1 MFPSHRLVALTAAFL
16 LAFVGIVARLAV
28 LQVRDNPR
36 LTALGLEQRVRTYAI
51 PAGRGVILDR
61 NFTPLALSL
70 QARDIYAD
78 PRLVTDAAGEAQQL
92 AGPLSLKARAVE
104 RVLRS
109 SQPFV
114 YIARQ
119 VDMTVADE
127 VSAMHLAGV
136 GALSVAKRYYPG
148 GALAPQ
154 VLGFVGVDGTGLAG
168 LESEY
173 ESQLA
178 GKPGSQTGQVSA
190 LGGIPITGVQDSTT
204 AAVPGATL
212 VTTLDRQMQY
222 QAQRYLAAAVKA
234 NGAKGGT
241 IVVMDPSN
249 GDVLAMASYP
259 WFDPN
264 NFSTARPD
272 AWRNRA
278 VTDTFEP
285 GSVNKTIT
293 AAAAL
298 DTGAVT
304 PTQTFEVP
312 SKIRIGTFTIADSD
326 PHPVLKMT
334 LGDIIAES
342 SNIGATKVAARLGS
356 VQLAAYLSRF
366 GYGRDTGI
374 GFPGEAPGVVP
385 DISGW
390 TDLTR
395 STISYG
401 QGVSVTP
408 LQMAAVYGTIAN
420 GGTWVQPRLVRG
432 TLAPGG
438 VFTPAPA
445 SPTRSVV
452 SPETAA
458 MVSRM
463 LAYVVADG
471 TGVNAQIPG
480 YQVAGKTGTAR
491 KVDASGRY
499 IDRYMASF
507 VGFLPAAAPRLVIA
521 VTIDQP
527 RTIYGGVAAAPVF
540 QEVASYAI
548 QRLGIPAEPP
558 VPLPPHKLRLA
569 S

>member
-1 MFPSHRLVALTAAFL
+1 MAAFL
-16 LAFVGIVARLAV
+16 MAFVGIVARLAV

-36 LTALGLEQRVRTYAI
+36 LTALGLEQRVRTYSI

-78 PRLVTDAAGEAQQL
+78 PRSVTDPAGEALQL
-92 AGPLSLKARAVE
+92 AKPLGLKAGGVE
-104 RVLRS
+104 RLMRS
-109 SQPFV
+109 SEPFV

-119 VDMTVADE
+119 VDLTVAE
-127 VSAMHLAGV
+127 AISALRLAGI
-136 GALSVAKRYYPG
+136 GELSVSKRYYPG

-168 LESEY
+168 LEAEY

-178 GKPGSQTGQVSA
+178 GKPGSQTAQVSA
-190 LGGIPITGVQDSTT
+190 IGGMPITGVQDSTT
-204 AAVPGATL
+204 AAVPGRTL
-212 VTTLDRQMQY
+212 VTTIDRQMQY
-222 QAQRYLAAAVKA
+222 QAQRYLATAVRA
-234 NGAKGGT
+234 NRAKDGT
-241 IVVMDPSN
+241 IVVMDPSS

-264 NFSTARPD
+264 DFASASPD

-278 VTDTFEP
+278 ATDTFEP

-298 DTGAVT
+298 DTGAVS
-304 PTQTFEVP
+304 PTQTFQVP
-312 SKIRIGTFTIADSD
+312 SRIKIGTFTIADSD
-326 PHPVLKMT
+326 THPVLKMT
-334 LGDIIAES
+334 LGDIVAKS

-366 GYGRDTGI
+366 GYGRVTGI
-374 GFPGEAPGVVP
+374 GFPGEAPGFVP

-408 LQMAAVYGTIAN
+408 LQMAAVYATIAN
-420 GGTWVQPRLVRG
+420 AGTWVQPRLVRG
-432 TLAPGG
+432 TLTPGG

-445 SPTRSVV
+445 SPSRSVI

-463 LAYVVADG
+463 LAYVVAGG

-491 KVDASGRY
+491 KVDANGRY
-499 IDRYMASF
+499 VNRYMASF
-507 VGFLPAAAPRLVIA
+507 VGFLPAAAPKLVIA

-527 RTIYGGVAAAPVF
+527 ATVYGGVAAAPVF
-540 QEVASYAI
+540 QQVASYAI
-548 QRLGIPAEPP
+548 QRLRIPAEPP